1 MTDKPLRCRIRLMRM
16 RLWQRQNLL
25 TQRMRRRIVLGAFLV
40 LLLAYGWFLFRGMPM
55 WEIEPI
61 QKLELKP

>member
-1 MTDKPLRCRIRLMRM
+1 MTDKPLRCRLRLMRM
-16 RLWQRQNLL
+16 RLWRRQNQL

-55 WEIEPI
+55 WEIVSI
-61 QKLELKP
+61 QKLDLKP